1 MEQSTS
7 NNENAVSVYNVTFK
21 TSNKLPAHTLYN
33 KLCVFQLQIFA
44 FKKTFAEE
52 MLQAIQACTFAF
64 CDGCTKLT
72 EHSCH
77 SPLWAIHQYWEHGRF
92 FFDMNNFMNKNRYP
106 IKREGRHNKGH
117 NIKRGKRFGDNH

>member
-1 MEQSTS
+1 M
-7 NNENAVSVYNVTFK
+7 
-21 TSNKLPAHTLYN
+21 
-33 KLCVFQLQIFA
+33 CFQLQIFA

-64 CDGCTKLT
+64 CDRCTKLT

-92 FFDMNNFMNKNRYP
+92 FFDMNNFMTNLENRCQQYH
-106 IKREGRHNKGH
+106 INSLSCVQLQLAFVKTELEWLKELQAMV
-117 NIKRGKRFGDNH
+117 IILS

>member
-1 MEQSTS
+1 M
-7 NNENAVSVYNVTFK
+7 TFK

-52 MLQAIQACTFAF
+52 MLQATQACTFAF

-92 FFDMNNFMNKNRYP
+92 FFDMNNFMNNLE
-106 IKREGRHNKGH
+106 KRCQQYHINSLSSVQLQLAFVKTELEWLKELQAMV
-117 NIKRGKRFGDNH
+117 IILS